1 MEMLAIRDTPL
12 NWRSLTWKLKAE
24 CVYTNGPTK
33 PLLEIEFR
41 VSLDDHRFFFWWG
54 NLTIFS
60 TSQIKNNVHNPLT
73 NTPFKSGKKD
83 KRAGGGADN

>member
-1 MEMLAIRDTPL
+1 MEIKHDASELRFRHVLFWDAQMEMLAIRDTPL

-41 VSLDDHRFFFWWG
+41 VSLDDHRFF
-54 NLTIFS
+54 S
-60 TSQIKNNVHNPLT
+60 V
-73 NTPFKSGKKD
+73 GKFGD
-83 KRAGGGADN
+83 FLPNSN